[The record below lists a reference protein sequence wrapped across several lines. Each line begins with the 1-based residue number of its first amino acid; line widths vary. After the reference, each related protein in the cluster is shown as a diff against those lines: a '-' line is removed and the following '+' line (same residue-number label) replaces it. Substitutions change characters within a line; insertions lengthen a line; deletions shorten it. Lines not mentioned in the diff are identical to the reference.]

1 MARIPIGLQ
10 LYSVREDCAR
20 NLPETLRS
28 VADMGYEGVE
38 FAGYYDYSAEDLR
51 KMLDDLGL
59 RCCGTHT
66 GLPTLLEDAF
76 EATAEFNKTL
86 ENQYLIVPALPEE
99 SRSSRR
105 AWQETAGLFDEI
117 ARKADRHGLR
127 VGYHNHHIEF
137 HPLEGE
143 VPWDTFFSNTS
154 PDVVMQLDTG
164 NCIHGGGDPV
174 EYLERYPGRAATVHL
189 KEYDAENDK
198 AVIGEGAVPWQKV
211 FSLCESTGGTGWYI
225 VEQETYAHPPIECVR
240 KCLEN
245 LKGMG
250 K

>member
-20 NLPETLRS
+20 NLPETLRA

-66 GLPTLLEDAF
+66 GLPTLLGDAF

-86 ENQYLIVPALPEE
+86 GNRYLIVPSLPEDR
-99 SRSSRR
+99 RSSRK
-105 AWQETAGLFDEI
+105 AWRETAALFDEL
-117 ARKADRHGLR
+117 AGKADRHGLR

-137 HPLEGE
+137 QPLDGE
-143 VPWDTFFSNTS
+143 APWGTFFSNTS

-164 NCIHGGGDPV
+164 NCMHGGGDPV
-174 EYLERYPGRAATVHL
+174 EYLERYPGRAVTVHL
-189 KEYDAENDK
+189 KEYDAANDK

-211 FSLCESTGGTGWYI
+211 FSLCESAGGTEWYI

>member
-20 NLPETLRS
+20 NLPETLRA
-28 VADMGYEGVE
+28 VAEMGYEGVE
-38 FAGYYDYSAEDLR
+38 FAGYYDYSAGDLR

-66 GLPTLLEDAF
+66 GLPTLLGDAF

-86 ENQYLIVPALPEE
+86 GNKYLVVPWMPEE
-99 SRSSRR
+99 RRTSRK
-105 AWQETAGLFDEI
+105 AWQEIASLFDEL
-117 ARKADRHGLR
+117 AGKADRHGLR
-127 VGYHNHHIEF
+127 VGYHNHHFEF
-137 HPLEGE
+137 EPLEGE
-143 VPWDTFFSNTS
+143 TPWDTFFGNTS

-164 NCIHGGGDPV
+164 NCMHGGGNPV
-174 EYLERYPGRAATVHL
+174 EYLERYPGRAGTVHL
-189 KEYDAENDK
+189 KEYDAANDK

-211 FSLCESTGGTGWYI
+211 FSLCESTGGTEWYI
-225 VEQETYAHPPIECVR
+225 VEQETYAYPPVECVR